1 MKKRTGFLSK
11 LRLENSRIGVQMLII
26 YALVLL
32 IPLSVLGVLLVK
44 SGSRMLTQHSIELLE
59 ADNHRVRTLMSE
71 VTDQVYSVSDD
82 ICFDNSLR
90 QLLAKEYDSYAEFVS
105 ASNSYSK
112 SDTLLYN
119 NRELDSILIF
129 TDNPTIKQYKLF
141 RPVTEE
147 IAAQEW
153 YIRSQTATAGFWISY
168 NASSYGNNLSNLCL
182 VRRILLPGTE
192 YQAVVLIR
200 ISDSYIRSRIDSGS
214 VVDAISLDGGAIVYS
229 SRRGWYNQAL
239 PVAVDTGDA
248 YFRYSGSAELDSGEG
263 LASVTTLKL
272 NKTNSRLY
280 ICTLD
285 SSGLQSL
292 RRITFNWLILL
303 IIALVV
309 PGVVLTYFTFYVSRR
324 VKLLREEMR
333 KASSRDYDI
342 TGVLGGSDELAEA
355 FADLKTMVQ
364 DIKEQEAKVYEAEL
378 RTEQLRTRQ
387 QAMEYKVLASQI
399 NPHYLYNTLET
410 IRMKALTSGNRELA
424 DCVKILG
431 KTLHYVQT
439 NTGAA
444 FTTLAKEIE
453 HVENYLTI
461 QKLRFGDRINYTR
474 SVSAEVDP
482 SKVELLPL
490 LVQPVVEN
498 AVVHGLE
505 TVEGVGTVRLEITRE
520 DNTLCIAVRDSGR
533 GIPAGELARIREML
547 ERPEPDPGDS
557 VALYNIH
564 RRLRLCYGP
573 GYGLALESKPGEGT
587 CVTIRIPADGSVNI

>member
-32 IPLSVLGVLLVK
+32 IPLSVLGVLLMQ

-248 YFRYSGSAELDSGEG
+248 YFRYSGSAELDSGEC

-474 SVSAEVDP
+474 SISAEVDP